1 MIYSTWFLA
10 GKFKLSWVFIGGWQS
25 GLMPKKYLQW
35 WRDILKKLLSMQAG
49 LQDEFQH
56 KWAFILMMTLK
67 CFKTIKNSN
76 DEMALVNIKAQK
88 CLNNLSF
95 KKKCSEKNMCF
106 KISICVWLL
115 LPLDGGF
122 GYGISV
128 KHFLWKRAA
137 PR

>member
-1 MIYSTWFLA
+1 MIFG
-10 GKFKLSWVFIGGWQS
+10 GKIQIVVILNWWVTKRTHAQ
-25 GLMPKKYLQW
+25 KYLQW

-49 LQDEFQH
+49 LKDEFQH

-95 KKKCSEKNMCF
+95 KKS
-106 KISICVWLL
+106 
-115 LPLDGGF
+115 
-122 GYGISV
+122 
-128 KHFLWKRAA
+128 AA
-137 PR
+137 KKKYVFQN